1 MCNAWNHPASCT
13 CGFGGEGH
21 TGRAPARLGSYRF
34 RGVPRIL
41 PAYESYVNPNA
52 KCPVCRAAVFFYQS
66 PDGGRVFFDELGP
79 PWPEHPCTDWS
90 SAPASLDPS
99 SIAPIKEVPTWERRG
114 WTPFFMTGGIDR
126 DRQVYEIR
134 GTLDDSSITI
144 YVRKKADPF
153 LTSLSDFTRN
163 TIAFLKHAGD
173 ESYEL
178 SLISH
183 LGIRATVKAFS
194 RISRVYEES
203 RPAASR
209 TRRQTT
215 KSDGVCTGTVKW
227 FDSVRG
233 YGFISLDHESE
244 DVFLHASALKRS
256 HISEIYEGQRV
267 RAVVRT
273 GRKGKEAQIIVIL

>member
-21 TGRAPARLGSYRF
+21 AGRTTARLDSYSF
-34 RGVPRIL
+34 RGVPCIL
-41 PAYESYVNPNA
+41 PAYDSYVNPNA
-52 KCPVCRAAVFFYQS
+52 KCPVCHAAVFFYQS
-66 PDGGRVFFDELGP
+66 QDGGRVFFDELGP
-79 PWPEHPCTDWS
+79 PWPKHPCTDRG

-99 SIAPIKEVPTWERRG
+99 SIAPIKKVPTWKRQG
-114 WTPFFMTGGIDR
+114 WIPYFMTGGIDR
-126 DRQVYEIR
+126 DRQVYEVR
-134 GTLDDSSITI
+134 GTFVDSSITI
-144 YVRKKADPF
+144 YVRKKANPF
-153 LTSLSDFTRN
+153 LTSLNDFTPD

-183 LGIRATVKAFS
+183 LGIPATVKAFS
-194 RISRVYEES
+194 RISRVYDEN
-203 RPAASR
+203 RTAAPR
-209 TRRQTT
+209 TRPQTT

-233 YGFISLDHESE
+233 YGFISLDHEAE

-256 HISEIYEGQRV
+256 HISDIYEGQRV
-267 RAVVRT
+267 CAIVRT
-273 GRKGKEAQIIVIL
+273 GRKGKEALTIEVL